1 MKFVKI
7 SSREYKSHYGIMC
20 MHVCMCVHE
29 HMHTC
34 VDYSVCVRAW
44 CMCVY
49 VLCHKIYGKSLM
61 FYSGCKMVIVHK
73 SLNDFCV
80 KGMLLL

>member
-7 SSREYKSHYGIMC
+7 PSREYEPLWYYVHAC
-20 MHVCMCVHE
+20 MHMSVHE

-44 CMCVY
+44 HTCVY
-49 VLCHKIYGKSLM
+49 VLCHKIYGKSFILC
-61 FYSGCKMVIVHK
+61 FIV
-73 SLNDFCV
+73 DV
-80 KGMLLL
+80 KW